1 MKAKKSAKPFFVA
14 KNKYHQET
22 KKVFNLL
29 VENFSESFFVGGSVR
44 NYIWGAPIT
53 DFDIATT
60 ATPTQV
66 AKILK
71 VAGLKL
77 DLSATQFG
85 TVLVKV
91 GTKDIQITTLRT
103 DQYSKTRFPKIKFT
117 KSIALDVK
125 RRDFTINSLY
135 FNAKTLQL
143 YDPLKSVKDLNKKVL
158 RSVGNPRTK
167 FQQDPL
173 RIIRGWRFAKTY
185 QLTIEPKTLLA
196 MNELEH
202 LTTQLTK
209 TKIKKEINFA
219 TSQNVKKFLT
229 KKFL

>member
-1 MKAKKSAKPFFVA
+1 MTKKTSKPFFVA
-14 KNKYHQET
+14 KNRYHQQT

-29 VENFSESFFVGGSVR
+29 VENFSKSFFVGGSVR
-44 NYIWGAPIT
+44 NYIWGKPIA
-53 DFDIATT
+53 DFDIVTT

-66 AKILK
+66 AKVLNL
-71 VAGLKL
+71 AGLKL
-77 DLSATQFG
+77 DLSASQFG
-85 TVLVKV
+85 VVVVKV

-103 DQYSKTRFPKIKFT
+103 DQYSDSRFPKIKFT
-117 KSIALDVK
+117 QSIALDVK

-143 YDPLKSVKDLNKKVL
+143 FDPLNSKDDLNKKVL
-158 RSVGNPRTK
+158 RSIGDPKTK

-185 QLTIEPKTLLA
+185 QLKIEPQTLLA
-196 MNELEH
+196 MNELE
-202 LTTQLTK
+202 QLTK
-209 TKIKKEINFA
+209 QLTKAKIKKEINFA

-229 KKFL
+229 KKFV